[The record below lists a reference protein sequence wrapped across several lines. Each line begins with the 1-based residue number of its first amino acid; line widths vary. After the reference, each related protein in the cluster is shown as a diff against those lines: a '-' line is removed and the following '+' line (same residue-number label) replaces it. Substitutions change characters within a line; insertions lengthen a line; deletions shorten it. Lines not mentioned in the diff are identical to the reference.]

1 MPKRMIGLFFGE
13 TQIGRI
19 LDMRQ
24 GLPPLPR
31 LDIEASVSATSGNC
45 LDISP
50 DNSYAVAGRQSG
62 SDNMSIYSDPAN
74 MAGRTNPAA
83 SFAGSV
89 YCCAA
94 GNAFYAFGG
103 GSPFLYVFN
112 KAGAL
117 QTVSTTGLGNIWA
130 LDFSPD
136 GTKLAVVHGTTPFV
150 RIYNTSDWSFVNGG
164 TAANSST
171 YAARFSH
178 DSSKLVIFSAASPFI
193 AVYDA
198 ATGVRGYTNTNS
210 AFSASSSLGGS
221 ARAVRYPDGKTLI
234 YSLSSSPF
242 LAKFDV
248 TTNTPTAFT
257 APAPVIGTGGAL
269 WIDPDPEED
278 AVYLN
283 HSIGSTNPARTL
295 SKFRVSTGVMYAD
308 QPAQLYRSILY
319 GSNSLNTA
327 AAMLM
332 TTPYRIRGTVRDV
345 SNNPVARVVR
355 AYKRSTGEMM
365 AQTTS
370 NASTG
375 DYTLKL
381 YDAGPYDVQF
391 LTAEGELL
399 NDLFFAKAEPEPV
412 TG

>member
-1 MPKRMIGLFFGE
+1 MPKRMIGIFFGE
-13 TQIGRI
+13 VRAGRI
-19 LDMRQ
+19 LEMRQ
-24 GLPPLPR
+24 GLPPLAR
-31 LDIEASVSATSGNC
+31 LDIEPSFSSGSGNC
-45 LDISP
+45 LDLAP
-50 DNSYAVAGRQSG
+50 DHSYAVAGIQSG

-74 MAGRTNPAA
+74 MAGRSNPAA
-83 SFAGSV
+83 SFSGSV

-94 GNAFYAFGG
+94 GSAFYAFGG
-103 GSPFLYVFN
+103 ASPFLYVFN
-112 KAGAL
+112 RAGAL
-117 QTVSTTGLGNIWA
+117 QTVSTAGLGSVWA

-136 GTKLAVVHGTTPFV
+136 GTKLAVLHSATPFV

-164 TAANSST
+164 TPANSST
-171 YAARFSH
+171 YAGRFSH
-178 DSSKLVIFSAASPFI
+178 DSSKLVVFTAGTPYI

-198 ATGVRGYTNTNS
+198 VTGVRGYTNTNS
-210 AFSASSSLGGS
+210 AFSATSSVGGS

-242 LAKFDV
+242 IAKFDV

-257 APAPVIGTGGAL
+257 APTPAISTAGAL

-283 HSIGSTNPARTL
+283 HAIGSTSPARTI

-308 QPAQLYRSILY
+308 QPAQLYRNILY
-319 GSNSLNTA
+319 ANVSLYTA
-327 AAMLM
+327 AGILM

-345 SNNPVARVVR
+345 SNNPVARIVR